1 MTDQHPY
8 PINPMADFSPRSRS
22 ARYRALV
29 ARISRYGARPA
40 ITVLRGEVIFGAELL
55 EAYAEAGVDP
65 TYQFLD
71 DDTDL
76 IEYFGKEG
84 LPFLEMNTNDRAILG
99 HYMSE
104 SSTRGRPSNDDQ
116 YYANLRIKQKEAVA
130 VSGAS
135 LRLVSDASRVLR
147 KDSKAVEM
155 LRQAVTERRI
165 NVSDAAQVVEKSPEV
180 QEKAVELVT
189 RREAKTV
196 RAAARLVERELAE
209 AEERATLADMLSK
222 PLDET
227 VTLHVAKAADLLR
240 LVPVS
245 SVDAIITHPPHA
257 ENQLF
262 VYSDLAAFAVHAL
275 KPDGFLAVVG
285 SSMLLHQILQH
296 LEHAGLRWIM
306 EVDVLSEGPP
316 YSSGRPHF
324 LDLHRQPLLVFAKP
338 AFRPAGLDDLITVPA
353 AEDSPHGLDRNET
366 AMGLIVEKFC
376 RPGQT
381 VCDPVMLDRAG
392 TALAA
397 RRRGCIFVGAEKAQS
412 CVDRVRKRLQD
423 AEDAGAVGP
432 DVRSPSEEGT
442 EQ

>member
-1 MTDQHPY
+1 
-8 PINPMADFSPRSRS
+8 MARVLPSPSS
-22 ARYRALV
+22 
-29 ARISRYGARPA
+29 G
-40 ITVLRGEVIFGAELL
+40 GEVIFGAELL

-147 KDSKAVEM
+147 KDSKAVGM

-209 AEERATLADMLSK
+209 AEERATLADMLAK

-227 VTLHVAKAADLLR
+227 VTLHVVKAADLLR
-240 LVPVS
+240 LVPIS

-257 ENQLF
+257 EET
-262 VYSDLAAFAVHAL
+262 SCSCI
-275 KPDGFLAVVG
+275 PT
-285 SSMLLHQILQH
+285 
-296 LEHAGLRWIM
+296 W
-306 EVDVLSEGPP
+306 
-316 YSSGRPHF
+316 
-324 LDLHRQPLLVFAKP
+324 QP
-338 AFRPAGLDDLITVPA
+338 
-353 AEDSPHGLDRNET
+353 S
-366 AMGLIVEKFC
+366 
-376 RPGQT
+376 
-381 VCDPVMLDRAG
+381 
-392 TALAA
+392 
-397 RRRGCIFVGAEKAQS
+397 
-412 CVDRVRKRLQD
+412 
-423 AEDAGAVGP
+423 
-432 DVRSPSEEGT
+432 RSTP
-442 EQ
+442 